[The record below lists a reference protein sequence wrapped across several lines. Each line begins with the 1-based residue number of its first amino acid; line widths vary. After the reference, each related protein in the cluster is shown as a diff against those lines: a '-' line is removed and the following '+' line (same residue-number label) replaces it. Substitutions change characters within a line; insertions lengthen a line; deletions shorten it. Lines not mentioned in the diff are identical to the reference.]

1 MKFWRDPLARLD
13 RIDQP
18 NRIDRP
24 NQLNRPVN
32 RRSRLTRRAIAHQ
45 PVAMDDLRPQLGSR
59 SKIFRP

>member
-1 MKFWRDPLARLD
+1 MKFWCDPLARLD
-13 RIDQP
+13 RP
-18 NRIDRP
+18 NRID
-24 NQLNRPVN
+24 QPVN

>member
-13 RIDQP
+13 RID
-18 NRIDRP
+18 RFDRP

-45 PVAMDDLRPQLGSR
+45 PVAMDALRPQLGSR